1 MAKFVIESPNC
12 GIFAEARTSF
22 FARKKIDCACGY
34 TIHVSTD
41 KIAGREWP
49 PLREY
54 GGVRPV

>member
-1 MAKFVIESPNC
+1 MAKFVIESSQLWHIRRGPHQL
-12 GIFAEARTSF
+12 
-22 FARKKIDCACGY
+22 FARKKIDCTCGY
-34 TIHVSTD
+34 TIHVSMD